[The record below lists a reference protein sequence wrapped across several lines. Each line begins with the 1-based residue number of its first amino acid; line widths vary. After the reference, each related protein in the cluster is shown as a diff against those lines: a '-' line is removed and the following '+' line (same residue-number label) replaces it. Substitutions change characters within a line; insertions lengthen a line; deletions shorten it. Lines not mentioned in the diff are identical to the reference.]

1 MLQRKISNSKRR
13 GVMKHTK
20 TLCAAAVTL
29 LLLSHPALSQ
39 ATTAPHATSKVHV
52 YLVRGLMNVFSLGLD
67 AIASKLQARGIQAT
81 VHNHLEWTALAD
93 AAIEACKSGHES
105 GIILVGHSLGAS
117 AVVDMAQRL
126 SQDGVQAGL
135 VISLDPVTRLTA
147 GGTVHRLVNYYI
159 SNGVGQPVDRGPSF
173 RGTLQNVDLKN
184 NPEGG
189 HIFLTNSEHMQ
200 QKVYD
205 DVLAGIAQRTPCR
218 VGTAHSASGA
228 ASAGRPPGT

>member
-1 MLQRKISNSKRR
+1 MRHI
-13 GVMKHTK
+13 K
-20 TLCAAAVTL
+20 TLCASAVTL
-29 LLLSHPALSQ
+29 LLLSHPAPSQ
-39 ATTAPHATSKVHV
+39 VTTAPHAAPKAHV
-52 YLVRGLMNVFSLGLD
+52 YLVRGLMNIFSLGLD
-67 AIASKLQARGIQAT
+67 SVASKLQARGIQAT
-81 VHNHLEWTALAD
+81 VHNHLEWAALAD
-93 AAIEACKSGHES
+93 AAIQACKSGRES
-105 GIILVGHSLGAS
+105 EIILVGHSLGAS

-205 DVLAGIAQRTPCR
+205 DVLAGIAQHPPCR
-218 VGTAHSASGA
+218 VGTAHSASGPA
-228 ASAGRPPGT
+228 TTGRPPGT

>member
-1 MLQRKISNSKRR
+1 MLQRKISNSNRR
-13 GVMKHTK
+13 GVMKHPK
-20 TLCAAAVTL
+20 SLCAAAVTL
-29 LLLSHPALSQ
+29 FLLSHPALSQ
-39 ATTAPHATSKVHV
+39 ATTAPHAAPKVHV

-173 RGTLQNVDLKN
+173 HGSLQNVDLKN

-189 HIFLTNSEHMQ
+189 HIFLTNSERMQ
-200 QKVYD
+200 QKVYS
-205 DVLAGIAQRTPCR
+205 DVLAGIAQHTPCR
-218 VGTAHSASGA
+218 VGAARAASGA